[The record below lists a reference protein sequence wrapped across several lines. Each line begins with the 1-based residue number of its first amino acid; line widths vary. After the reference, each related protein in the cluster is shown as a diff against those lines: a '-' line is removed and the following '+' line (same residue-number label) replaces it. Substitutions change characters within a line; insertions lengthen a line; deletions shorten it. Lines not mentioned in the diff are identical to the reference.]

1 AHSAPPG
8 GAGMPIY
15 PNAGTANDGKIV
27 TVGIDTSVTYNAFGV
42 ARYNANGSLD
52 SSFGAGGKVSTRVGK
67 YWDTVSATALQPDG
81 KVLVVGDSQFMV
93 HGTISGSQ
101 IDLLRY
107 NANGSLDSTFG
118 SKGVATFNF
127 SSTAATEAGA
137 VAVQPDGKIVVA
149 GWVASPNGLALI
161 RFSSN
166 GSLDTA
172 FGTGGS
178 LQIHFSGAISGARL
192 VLQPDGR
199 MVVLSGVTLP
209 TTPGN
214 YDTYAALARVNS
226 NGTLDGSF
234 GSG

>member
-1 AHSAPPG
+1 
-8 GAGMPIY
+8 
-15 PNAGTANDGKIV
+15 
-27 TVGIDTSVTYNAFGV
+27 
-42 ARYNANGSLD
+42 
-52 SSFGAGGKVSTRVGK
+52 
-67 YWDTVSATALQPDG
+67 
-81 KVLVVGDSQFMV
+81 
-93 HGTISGSQ
+93 
-101 IDLLRY
+101 
-107 NANGSLDSTFG
+107 
-118 SKGVATFNF
+118 
-127 SSTAATEAGA
+127 
-137 VAVQPDGKIVVA
+137 
-149 GWVASPNGLALI
+149 I

-234 GSG
+234 GSGGEVVAALGQSGSQANGLALQPDGKLVVVGHARDSTFNGPYQLEPALARFNSNGTLDSTFNGTGLLDLDISAAPYYADRHY